1 MIDLDKLTVNRLMNQ
16 SFQKY
21 AALPSIGTV
30 GQSPMT
36 YAELEAAVASRI
48 KDLRARGIR
57 KGDRVVILGDNCPNW
72 VIAYLATTFEGIVA
86 VPILPGFSE
95 DNIRHIVL
103 DSGAVAAFAAAKF
116 IPRLEGVDPLRIL
129 WSMED
134 FSIAWA
140 DPARRIEPSGPGAP
154 QTEPEPGDLAVII
167 YTSGTTGH
175 SKGVMLTHD
184 NLVFDTINALK
195 KFPLTSNDVFL
206 SILPLSHTFE
216 ATGGMLC
223 PLTMG
228 VSILYMQGLPTPQTL
243 LRSMETARPTGVL
256 TVPLV
261 MDKIYRKRILPK
273 LQAKAVTRRL
283 YGIPFF
289 RKLLNRIAGKK
300 LVQSLGGRLRFFMFG
315 GAALNEDVEVFLRD
329 AGIQYSTGY
338 GMTET
343 SPIMTINPF
352 GHVKVGSCGQPI
364 PDIEMTIHDPDPRTG
379 IGEIV
384 VKGRIVMKGYYH
396 NEAAT
401 NEAFLPDGWLR
412 TGDLGVFDSE
422 HYLFIK
428 GRSKNIVVGANGENI
443 YPEIIEA
450 RMLQRFPIVAQ
461 TVVYS
466 INQRLF
472 CKAYLDPET
481 AEAELGLAAK
491 TPDQAETA
499 VKSAFEAIRTQ
510 MNAELPAFS
519 SIHRMTWQREPFELT
534 PTNKVKR
541 FLYTQN

>member
-1 MIDLDKLTVNRLMNQ
+1 MIDLDKLTLNRLLNQ
-16 SFQKY
+16 SFKKY
-21 AALPSIGTV
+21 AALPCIGTV
-30 GQSPMT
+30 GQPPMT

-48 KDLRARGIR
+48 RDLRARDIR
-57 KGDRVVILGDNCPNW
+57 RGDRVVILGDNCPNW

-95 DNIRHIVL
+95 DNIRHIVR

-116 IPRLEGVDPLRIL
+116 IPRLEGVNPLRIL

-140 DPARRIEPSGPGAP
+140 DPARRIEPSAVGAP
-154 QTEPEPGDLAVII
+154 ETEPEPGDLAVII

-184 NLVFDTINALK
+184 NLVFDTVNALK

-243 LRSMETARPTGVL
+243 LRSMETAKPTGVL

-283 YGIPFF
+283 YAIPFF
-289 RKLLNRIAGKK
+289 RRLLNRIAGKK

-352 GHVKVGSCGQPI
+352 GRVKVGSCGQPI
-364 PDIEMTIHDPDPRTG
+364 PDIDMKIHDPDPRTG

-384 VKGRIVMKGYYH
+384 VRGRIVMKGYYH

-401 NEAFLPDGWLR
+401 SETFLPDGWLK
-412 TGDLGVFDSE
+412 TGDLGIFDSE

-450 RMLQRFPIVAQ
+450 RMLQKFPIVAQ

-491 TPDQAETA
+491 TPDQAESD
-499 VKSAFEAIRTQ
+499 VKTLFEAIRTQ